1 MKSEVGRAAHP
12 TASFAAEMDVAAFVT
27 QYQGMT
33 EVVRPN
39 PNGKRVFGSKAGV
52 RARIVDGRTP
62 IVCGRAH
69 WARWV

>member
-52 RARIVDGRTP
+52 
-62 IVCGRAH
+62 
-69 WARWV
+69 